1 MKIYDR
7 FSSFQIP
14 TARSYIFSR
23 AQPGSRVSVVG
34 GNQYFR
40 SMAVVGVEGPVWQG
54 LKGTSR
60 TNKWKIL
67 VGGSSKRV
75 QDEPNLKAMGH
86 DVLSAIWRRN
96 IKLNKK
102 FKFQLPFRHS
112 NPPSLPYFAA
122 VEHFTLFA
130 HFANGVPTDI
140 WERMCL
146 SPRYH
151 RLCGVV
157 VVKIDWIASLGV
169 ELG

>member
-23 AQPGSRVSVVG
+23 TQPGSRVSVVG

-67 VGGSSKRV
+67 VVGSSKRV
-75 QDEPNLKAMGH
+75 QDELRLKAMGH
-86 DVLSAIWRRN
+86 DVLLAFERRK
-96 IKLNKK
+96 IKLNIPINSSSTNHSDI
-102 FKFQLPFRHS
+102 QIHHQCLILHRWSISHYLPTLLTVFLLTSGGSVCVFHRAIIV
-112 NPPSLPYFAA
+112 YA
-122 VEHFTLFA
+122 VL
-130 HFANGVPTDI
+130 
-140 WERMCL
+140 WWLR
-146 SPRYH
+146 
-151 RLCGVV
+151 
-157 VVKIDWIASLGV
+157 
-169 ELG
+169 